1 MDSKNSTADARPN
14 VTQLSVHWSDRA
26 ARHGRRVQFT
36 PFDAAYLDRLRRA
49 DAVTERHFVA
59 YFSEL
64 LGLKLRSRLNTRE
77 AIEDVRQETFLRVL
91 GLIRSKD
98 GVREPES
105 LGALVNAVCNH
116 VLLEFYRSKARTPA
130 TLDEETES
138 AIPEPGRGVSGEFE
152 ADQAERMVRT
162 ILSSLSERDRRLLQS
177 VFLDE
182 RDKEEV
188 CAEMG
193 LSRAHLRVLVH
204 RAKQSFKASY
214 LKKTGDA

>member
-1 MDSKNSTADARPN
+1 M
-14 VTQLSVHWSDRA
+14 
-26 ARHGRRVQFT
+26 QFT
-36 PFDAAYLDRLRRA
+36 PFDAAYLDRLRQG
-49 DAVTERHFVA
+49 DGVTERHFVA

-64 LGLKLRSRLNTRE
+64 IGLKLRSRVNTRE

-91 GLIRSKD
+91 GLIRAKD

-116 VLLEFYRSKARTPA
+116 VLLEFYRSKSRTPA
-130 TLDEETES
+130 SLDEETES
-138 AIPEPGRGVSGEFE
+138 GIPAPGLGVSGQFE

-162 ILSSLSERDRRLLQS
+162 ILSGLPDRDRRLLQS
-177 VFLDE
+177 VFLEE
-182 RDKEEV
+182 RDKAEV

-193 LSRAHLRVLVH
+193 LSREHLRVLVH

-214 LKKTGDA
+214 LKRTGDA